1 MPSGLRIEGVA
12 YLPEPG
18 EEWTVPDGD
27 VSLDLD
33 MDPRRPIG
41 RARLTAH
48 DDGSITCV
56 AEIPEALV
64 DGDLVLRLKDLPV
77 LALTGARLDGP
88 AYSVM
93 RVNVVEFNVNPLIPP
108 YRLEVADGRLA

>member
-18 EEWTVPDGD
+18 EEWIVPGHD
-27 VSLDLD
+27 VPLDLC

-41 RARLTAH
+41 RATLTGH
-48 DDGSITCV
+48 PDGSITCV
-56 AEIPEALV
+56 ATIPQFIATDGLVEAL
-64 DGDLVLRLKDLPV
+64 KTLPV

-93 RVNVVEFNVNPLIPP
+93 RVNVAGCNVNPLIPP
-108 YRLEVADGRLA
+108 YRLEVVDGQLA